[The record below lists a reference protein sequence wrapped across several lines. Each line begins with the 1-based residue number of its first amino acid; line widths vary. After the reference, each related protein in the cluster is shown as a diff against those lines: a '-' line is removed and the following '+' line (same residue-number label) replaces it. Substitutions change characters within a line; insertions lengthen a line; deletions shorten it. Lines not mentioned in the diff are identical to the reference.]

1 MPIEKYY
8 CESNVDVFLTVVCK
22 EKCFTLSRG
31 HVVSCDRRFF
41 ADGVLWF
48 HCKSS
53 YVYNNIDT
61 RPEGKWLR
69 IAWQGGSAIVRT
81 KGEVVYRLADEK
93 DVEIVV
99 VCNGRRQY
107 LILDAEDKRVVV
119 SSVVIENNRE
129 YGVLSLQSCLKLDCC
144 DPDNESYLLL
154 KDERKVHFVACE

>member
-1 MPIEKYY
+1 M
-8 CESNVDVFLTVVCK
+8 
-22 EKCFTLSRG
+22 
-31 HVVSCDRRFF
+31 
-41 ADGVLWF
+41 
-48 HCKSS
+48 
-53 YVYNNIDT
+53 
-61 RPEGKWLR
+61 
-69 IAWQGGSAIVRT
+69 RT

-99 VCNGRRQY
+99 VCNSRRQY

-119 SSVVIENNRE
+119 SSVVTENNRE

>member
-1 MPIEKYY
+1 M
-8 CESNVDVFLTVVCK
+8 
-22 EKCFTLSRG
+22 
-31 HVVSCDRRFF
+31 H
-41 ADGVLWF
+41 
-48 HCKSS
+48 
-53 YVYNNIDT
+53 
-61 RPEGKWLR
+61 
-69 IAWQGGSAIVRT
+69 T

-144 DPDNESYLLL
+144 DPDNESSLLL

>member
-1 MPIEKYY
+1 MRAEGEAVYG
-8 CESNVDVFLTVVCK
+8 L
-22 EKCFTLSRG
+22 
-31 HVVSCDRRFF
+31 
-41 ADGVLWF
+41 ADGE
-48 HCKSS
+48 
-53 YVYNNIDT
+53 D
-61 RPEGKWLR
+61 
-69 IAWQGGSAIVRT
+69 
-81 KGEVVYRLADEK
+81 D
-93 DVEIVV
+93 EIVV

>member
-1 MPIEKYY
+1 M
-8 CESNVDVFLTVVCK
+8 
-22 EKCFTLSRG
+22 
-31 HVVSCDRRFF
+31 
-41 ADGVLWF
+41 
-48 HCKSS
+48 
-53 YVYNNIDT
+53 
-61 RPEGKWLR
+61 
-69 IAWQGGSAIVRT
+69 RT